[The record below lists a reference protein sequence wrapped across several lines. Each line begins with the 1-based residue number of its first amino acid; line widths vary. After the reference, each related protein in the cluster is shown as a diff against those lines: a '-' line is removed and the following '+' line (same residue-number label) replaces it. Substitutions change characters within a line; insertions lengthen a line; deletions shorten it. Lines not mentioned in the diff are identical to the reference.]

1 MPSISARLPLALLA
15 VCACAGGPERSASIP
30 KLRLA
35 DTALVTIPDA
45 APDGKY
51 TMSTIRG
58 AMQARNGAVAV
69 WTDTELYLF
78 DSTGAYVGMP
88 GRHGDGPSEFRAVG
102 GVGECAKGTLTAWDP
117 MGRKL
122 LLISTT
128 DGGVRSSN
136 PDVQQLVTR
145 FAGCHAGHPV
155 VAYFPFDFSS
165 QEAKQES
172 LVVVQLDTIG
182 VRHDTVYVGNSVL
195 HAGPVMQLF
204 PAIPVVRA
212 RADLLVVGDNTNDI
226 LRRWDGERQDSVSIR
241 MARQPVTGAIADSMK
256 ALWYDL
262 GKSNGTQSKALRA
275 MIDQAWTKLPP
286 SDSIPSSRDS

>member
-1 MPSISARLPLALLA
+1 
-15 VCACAGGPERSASIP
+15 
-30 KLRLA
+30 
-35 DTALVTIPDA
+35 
-45 APDGKY
+45 
-51 TMSTIRG
+51 
-58 AMQARNGAVAV
+58 
-69 WTDTELYLF
+69 
-78 DSTGAYVGMP
+78 
-88 GRHGDGPSEFRAVG
+88 
-102 GVGECAKGTLTAWDP
+102 

-122 LLISTT
+122 LRISTT
-128 DGGVRSSN
+128 DGSVRASN

-226 LRRWDGERQDSVSIR
+226 LRRWHGERQDSMPIR
-241 MARQPVTGAIADSMK
+241 MARQPVTGAVADSMK

-286 SDSIPSSRDS
+286 SDSIPLFSGLLIDDSAAVWISDYVAGQINLGPSYVGRWTRLADDGTPVATLELPSNFHLTQLTRGRALGIHENADGSLAVEVREIERP